1 MNNERPLLGLSALG
15 ELIEVYDGCNQCPAL
30 CASRQVVVHASGSA
44 SAPILIVGEAPGADE
59 DEQGVPFVG
68 KAGQLFMEMLKSA
81 WPESEELERIEEMW
95 DERAGDNS
103 SYWETLR
110 DFFDDHILWTNVVQ
124 CRPEDN
130 RTPIPSEI
138 KACRDRLIRTI
149 YAVDPRIIIA
159 AGKTAASALMGK
171 VVQITKDRGTI
182 YDISIPSPATGEMV
196 RYPMLAILHPAYLL
210 RKGDQG
216 LVSKERGETYATI
229 QDLKWALELLNQQYQ
244 LEYGTSFPER

>member
-1 MNNERPLLGLSALG
+1 MNERPLVGFKALE
-15 ELIEVYDGCNQCPAL
+15 ELIETYEHCNQCPAL
-30 CASRQVVVHASGSA
+30 CGSRQGVVHASGSA
-44 SAPILIVGEAPGADE
+44 SAPILVVGEAPGSEE
-59 DEQGVPFVG
+59 DAQGVPFVG
-68 KAGQLFMEMLKSA
+68 KAGQLFLELFRAA
-81 WPESEELERIEEMW
+81 WPENEELDRIEEEW
-95 DERAGDNS
+95 NDSNSDNS
-103 SYWETLR
+103 VYWEKLR
-110 DFFDDHILWTNVVQ
+110 DYLDNHILWTNVVQ
-124 CRPEDN
+124 CHPEDN

-138 KACRDRLIRTI
+138 KACRDRLVRTI
-149 YAVDPRIIIA
+149 YAVDPRLIIA
-159 AGKTAASALMGK
+159 TGKTAASALMGK

-216 LVSKERGETYATI
+216 LVSKERGETYTTI